1 MVGMYI
7 SRFPIT
13 LADTNKL
20 EYELG
25 EISTD
30 FNVLQLLLEDGT
42 SSTIS
47 YRTIFSFEISLF
59 YILISWKHES
69 SGK

>member
-20 EYELG
+20 EYEVG
-25 EISTD
+25 DISTD
-30 FNVLQLLLEDGT
+30 FNVLKLVLEDGT
-42 SSTIS
+42 SSTMS
-47 YRTIFSFEISLF
+47 YRTIISF
-59 YILISWKHES
+59 
-69 SGK
+69 